1 MWDDTYKVAII
12 GAGPAG
18 LSAAYY
24 LRMHG
29 YPVTIFEKEE
39 EPGGMLRYG
48 IPSFRLDRTLI
59 QKEISVIEKMGVK
72 IACGVNVGEDLT
84 LQDLREQGYKAFYLA
99 IGMQSGRKINISNEE
114 YALNG
119 VEFLNRVNHG
129 QTDILNGRT
138 VVIGGGNV
146 AIDVA
151 RTAARINSSKT
162 MMFCLESP
170 KEMPADIQEVEE
182 ALQEGVDIN
191 YGWGPQEIVVE
202 NDKIKSMI
210 FKRCIQAYDKD
221 GHFHPIY
228 DDTTTKEIPCDHIL
242 LAIGQAPVFG
252 HLLDHSLVEVRE
264 NGTIIADPITRQT
277 GEEDIFVGGDIY
289 HGARFAIDA
298 IADGRDGYES
308 IHRYVH
314 KGQSLTIGRDLRH
327 FDELDKN
334 NISIESYDNASR
346 QIPGLKKAAK
356 SFDDLRMPFTEKQV
370 KNETNRCLHCGATIV
385 DVNRCIGCGLCT
397 TKCEFDAIHLT
408 RDKPE
413 NTRMFTA
420 ENGKLKAFAPY
431 AIKRSI
437 KIKMKKD

>member
-1 MWDDTYKVAII
+1 M
-12 GAGPAG
+12 
-18 LSAAYY
+18 
-24 LRMHG
+24 
-29 YPVTIFEKEE
+29 
-39 EPGGMLRYG
+39 
-48 IPSFRLDRTLI
+48 
-59 QKEISVIEKMGVK
+59 K
-72 IACGVNVGEDLT
+72 IKCGVNVGEDIT
-84 LQDLREQGYKAFYLA
+84 LQDLRKQGYKAFYLA
-99 IGMQSGRKINISNEE
+99 IGMQTGRKINISNEE

-129 QTDILNGRT
+129 QIDILNGRT

-210 FKRCIQAYDKD
+210 FKRCIQVYDKE
-221 GHFHPIY
+221 GHFNPIY

-252 HLLDHSLVEVRE
+252 HLLDHSLVEIRE
-264 NGTIIADPITRQT
+264 NGTIIADPVTRQT

-289 HGARFAIDA
+289 HGPRFAIDA

-346 QIPGLKKAAK
+346 QIPGIKKAAK

-370 KNETNRCLHCGATIV
+370 KNETNRCLHCGATFV

-397 TKCEFDAIHLT
+397 TKCEFDAIHLS

-420 ENGKLKAFAPY
+420 ENGKSKAFAPY